1 MNRKFHPRNVILLLL
16 LLLPSIAFGEWRTI
30 EKGVDYQQFR
40 IGSLDAHVVRVDLTE
55 DSIKVIASD
64 QEDKGRRVR
73 SFAEKHD
80 AIVAINADYFSA
92 KFDPVGL
99 AIGSCGRWKGSS
111 DTSREGV
118 VGIGVEKVEIFEPAH
133 VMDIRPDWLES
144 AVSGWP
150 MLVKD
155 CKALSSAKLPGSDGF
170 TRSPHPRT
178 AVGLSRDKKTMYLVV
193 ADGRREGVP
202 GLTLSR
208 LASFMQGELGVCRA
222 INLDGGGSS
231 ELVIEG
237 EITNR
242 PSDGAERKVAN
253 HLAIVRAD
261 HKSECPS
268 EPMQTLQK

>member
-1 MNRKFHPRNVILLLL
+1 MNRNKSTRLA
-16 LLLPSIAFGEWRTI
+16 IAFLCLIPFTLFADWRTI
-30 EKGVDYQQFR
+30 EKGIEYQQFR
-40 IGSLDAHVVRVDLTE
+40 IGSLDAHVVKVDLTE

-64 QEDKGRRVR
+64 EKDRGRRVK

-80 AIVAINADYFSA
+80 AIVAINADFYNSS
-92 KFDPVGL
+92 FDPIGL

-111 DTSREGV
+111 DTGREGV

-133 VMDIRPDWLES
+133 VMDIRPDWMEA

-150 MLVKD
+150 MLVRD
-155 CKALSSAKLPGSDGF
+155 CKALSSSKLPGSDSF

-231 ELVIEG
+231 ELVVEG
-237 EITNR
+237 EIMNR

-253 HLAIVRAD
+253 HIGIVRAEYEA
-261 HKSECPS
+261 ECENRS
-268 EPMQTLQK
+268 AETLRK